1 MKKNKN
7 SKEKICAFYASDY
20 HFEMMSLPYISQK
33 LDKKSEVI
41 ILTQNNLEKT
51 MKDLVSKTNLKEGK
65 KEEILKINW
74 ENNDLEKFK
83 KIKEKTEDEKEI
95 IIFVKGNEN
104 YIQNVNKNI
113 EKWIPEEK
121 ETKIIDCYPIEE
133 VGDNLENI
141 IGDYK
146 KVVQTTGE
154 KEL

>member
-1 MKKNKN
+1 MKKKKN

-51 MKDLVSKTNLKEGK
+51 MKDLLSKTNLKEGK

-83 KIKEKTEDEKEI
+83 KIKEKTEDEKDM

-104 YIQNVNKNI
+104 YIQNINKNI

-121 ETKIIDCYPIEE
+121 EAKRIDCYPIEE
-133 VGDNLENI
+133 VGDNLEKI
-141 IGDYK
+141 IGEYK
-146 KVVQTTGE
+146 KVLQTTGE